1 MPRFSDHLVK
11 SAIRLLRQSTTVPN
25 TSNTSAFT
33 AEISDMSAP
42 CLLFSAHS
50 QPRHSGMRQLAQARN
65 PYSRS
70 WLWIPGSLASLT
82 PRNDDRPPSI
92 EVEFLEL
99 AMIGLDVTHRAG
111 DRAHH
116 HGLGLDH
123 VLAEFDAR
131 QQRAGGNPGCRKQA
145 VTLCHV
151 LDAVNCA
158 RIGDAHLAGT
168 LAL

>member
-70 WLWIPGSLASLT
+70 WLWIPGSLASLQ
-82 PRNDDRPPSI
+82 PPNDGYAEDDDRFNFQTAKNIPRREAP
-92 EVEFLEL
+92 EVL
-99 AMIGLDVTHRAG
+99 H
-111 DRAHH
+111 
-116 HGLGLDH
+116 
-123 VLAEFDAR
+123 
-131 QQRAGGNPGCRKQA
+131 
-145 VTLCHV
+145 
-151 LDAVNCA
+151 
-158 RIGDAHLAGT
+158 
-168 LAL
+168 